1 MQALQYRI
9 WNLGPSSKKLHKG
22 NIWDFGTKLGLFW
35 DHFYT
40 LLGLLVVIFIKMP
53 QNLQKGFKNR
63 VVTTFNAKLTLFGD
77 HFSVMFP
84 VLYQPCTTNLEPP
97 EPLMASYVRFMAFWG
112 CFWPFWGSLM
122 AIWDLHAKLGL
133 FWDQIWTLVPFGT
146 KSQIWDFIEAPVFH
160 VPSFNYLENK
170 FGQQKLSQNLGIRQ
184 GCREKKTGKFGLL
197 PLVFFSFGT
206 LPLLQFVPEAFSTIL
221 NDQKHLYKNLLH
233 KFIKRGEGGQ
243 RPFINFINKLT
254 KLGRCDR

>member
-1 MQALQYRI
+1 
-9 WNLGPSSKKLHKG
+9 
-22 NIWDFGTKLGLFW
+22 
-35 DHFYT
+35 
-40 LLGLLVVIFIKMP
+40 MP

-146 KSQIWDFIEAPVFH
+146 KSQIWDFIGAPASDCHLWENIHVLVILILELLLHPLIIVFLSTL
-160 VPSFNYLENK
+160 SFSRSLCLPGGIVVW
-170 FGQQKLSQNLGIRQ
+170 FSTWWTSSKLSSFHSILLYAQDATWHNAGQ
-184 GCREKKTGKFGLL
+184 ESYRE
-197 PLVFFSFGT
+197 VW
-206 LPLLQFVPEAFSTIL
+206 
-221 NDQKHLYKNLLH
+221 
-233 KFIKRGEGGQ
+233 
-243 RPFINFINKLT
+243 
-254 KLGRCDR
+254 